1 MQHLGDPVDGRPSRR
16 ERTVRR
22 SEGGAGSNRGANL
35 GTRAT
40 RTGRQVGGEGQ
51 ATGDLPLPPPSPV
64 AGGVI
69 DGMLIGVLV
78 WAILVLTLLP
88 ALEASMAA
96 LFPTLLLCLCGG
108 GVVGPGV
115 QAALRSGRT
124 RRLPGP
130 ATAATGRGGPGDRR
144 GGPPVDREGPPGG
157 RHRVVILGG
166 GFGGVSAA
174 RRFEQLLP
182 WTPWLEVT
190 LVSQRNYLLFTPMLA
205 EVAAGSVEAR
215 NVGVPL
221 RAACPRTRFRRAEV
235 LGVDPGRK
243 LVHLRRGDALEVLP
257 YDQLVLAMGA
267 APNFR
272 DLPGVAANALTLAT
286 LEDARRLR
294 DHVLGRLEQADHEPD
309 PAERRRWL
317 TFVVAGG
324 GFAGTEAVASLF
336 DLVHSVLRYF
346 PHVRAGEPRFVLV
359 HSRERILPELGDRL
373 ASYAGGKLVA
383 RGIELR
389 LGVTVAGAGAGGVEL
404 SDGERIAART
414 LVWAAGTRPSPAPLV
429 TGPQGPPRQGAGGV
443 RSAGGVRGTA
453 GVVPRSIGAVPV
465 DRALRVRGFDGIWA
479 VGDCARV
486 PDPAA
491 PGAACPPTAQHAVRQ
506 GRAAADNVVAV
517 LSGAQPEPFRY
528 RGLGFLVPLGRQS
541 AAAELRGMRFSG
553 LPAWLLWRG
562 VYLWKLPGPQKRL
575 RVLLDWTVELLFPRD
590 IALTGAERRPAPQ
603 AVE

>member
-1 MQHLGDPVDGRPSRR
+1 MQQLGDPVDGRPSRR
-16 ERTVRR
+16 ERTDRR
-22 SEGGAGSNRGANL
+22 PEGGVGNSDANL

-40 RTGRQVGGEGQ
+40 RTGRQAGREGQ
-51 ATGDLPLPPPSPV
+51 ATGDLPLPPPS
-64 AGGVI
+64 ALASGVI
-69 DGMLIGVLV
+69 DGMLLGALV
-78 WAILVLTLLP
+78 WAVLVLTLLP

-96 LFPTLLLCLCGG
+96 VFPTLLVSLCGG

-115 QAALRSGRT
+115 QAALRSGRV
-124 RRLPGP
+124 RRLPV
-130 ATAATGRGGPGDRR
+130 AAGAGPGRR
-144 GGPPVDREGPPGG
+144 
-157 RHRVVILGG
+157 RVVILGG

-182 WTPWLEVT
+182 WTPWLDVT

-205 EVAAGSVEAR
+205 EVAAGSVEAG

-235 LGVDPGRK
+235 LGVDPERK
-243 LVHLRRGDALEVLP
+243 VVHLRRGDALETLP
-257 YDQLVLAMGA
+257 YDHLVLALGA
-267 APNFR
+267 MPNFR
-272 DLPGVAANALTLAT
+272 NLPGVAASALTLAT

-346 PHVRAGEPRFVLV
+346 PNVRAGEPRFLLV
-359 HSRERILPELGDRL
+359 HSRDRILPELGDRL
-373 ASYAGGKLVA
+373 AGYASGKLVG

-389 LGVTVAGAGAGGVEL
+389 LGVTVAAAGADGVEL
-404 SDGERIAART
+404 SDGQRVAAST
-414 LVWAAGTRPSPAPLV
+414 LVWAAGTRPSPVPVVGPEGSGEPRRGAPV
-429 TGPQGPPRQGAGGV
+429 NQGGGRRADPGQGAM
-443 RSAGGVRGTA
+443 
-453 GVVPRSIGAVPV
+453 PV
-465 DRALRVRGFDGIWA
+465 DRLLRVRGRDDIWA

-486 PDPAA
+486 PDLARR
-491 PGAACPPTAQHAVRQ
+491 GATCPPTAQHATRQ
-506 GRAAADNVVAV
+506 GRAVADNVVAT
-517 LSGAQPEPFRY
+517 LTGAAPEPFRFH
-528 RGLGFLVPLGRQS
+528 GLGFLVPLGRQS

-562 VYLWKLPGPQKRL
+562 IYLWKLPGPQKRL
-575 RVLLDWTVELLFPRD
+575 RVLLDWTIELLFPRD
-590 IALTGAERRPAPQ
+590 IALTGPERARADPSGDHPGGPPNPPV
-603 AVE
+603 VE

>member
-40 RTGRQVGGEGQ
+40 RTGRQAGGEGQ
-51 ATGDLPLPPPSPV
+51 ATGDLPLPPPSSV

-69 DGMLIGVLV
+69 DGMLIGALV

-88 ALEASMAA
+88 ALETSMAA

-130 ATAATGRGGPGDRR
+130 AAAATGRA
-144 GGPPVDREGPPGG
+144 GPPGG

-182 WTPWLEVT
+182 WTPWLDVT

-205 EVAAGSVEAR
+205 EVAAGSVEPG

-429 TGPQGPPRQGAGGV
+429 TGPQGPAGV
-443 RSAGGVRGTA
+443 VARSTGGVRGA
-453 GVVPRSIGAVPV
+453 AGAVPV
-465 DRALRVRGFDGIWA
+465 DRALRVPGFDGIWA

-491 PGAACPPTAQHAVRQ
+491 RGAACPPTAQHAVRQ

>member
-1 MQHLGDPVDGRPSRR
+1 MDGRPSRR

-22 SEGGAGSNRGANL
+22 PEGGVGNIDANL

-40 RTGRQVGGEGQ
+40 RTGRQAGREGQ
-51 ATGDLPLPPPSPV
+51 ATGDLPLPPPS
-64 AGGVI
+64 ALASGVI
-69 DGMLIGVLV
+69 DGMLLGALV
-78 WAILVLTLLP
+78 WAVLVLTLLP
-88 ALEASMAA
+88 ALDVSMAA
-96 LFPTLLLCLCGG
+96 LFPTLLLCLCAG

-115 QAALRSGRT
+115 QAALRAGRT
-124 RRLPGP
+124 RRQGPFAAGPGP
-130 ATAATGRGGPGDRR
+130 K
-144 GGPPVDREGPPGG
+144 
-157 RHRVVILGG
+157 RVVILGG

-182 WTPWLEVT
+182 WTPWLDVT

-205 EVAAGSVEAR
+205 EVAAGSVEAG

-221 RAACPRTRFRRAEV
+221 RAACPRTRFRRGEV
-235 LGVDPGRK
+235 LGVDPDRRI
-243 LVHLRRGDALEVLP
+243 VHLRRGDALETLP

-267 APNFR
+267 VPNFR
-272 DLPGVAANALTLAT
+272 DLPGVAANALTLST

-346 PHVRAGEPRFVLV
+346 PHVRSGEPRFVLV

-373 ASYAGGKLVA
+373 AGYASDKLVA

-389 LGVTVAGAGAGGVEL
+389 LGVTVAGADPGGVEL
-404 SDGERIAART
+404 SDGERVAART
-414 LVWAAGTRPSPAPLV
+414 LIWAAGTTPSPVPLAGGPGGSFRRPSP
-429 TGPQGPPRQGAGGV
+429 GV
-443 RSAGGVRGTA
+443 
-453 GVVPRSIGAVPV
+453 GAVPV
-465 DRALRVRGFDGIWA
+465 DRTLKVRGSDDIWA

-486 PDPAA
+486 PDLSRR
-491 PGAACPPTAQHAVRQ
+491 GAACPPTAQHAARQ
-506 GRAAADNVVAV
+506 GRAVADNVVAA
-517 LSGAQPEPFRY
+517 LTGAAPEPFRF

-575 RVLLDWTVELLFPRD
+575 RVLVDWTVELLFPRD
-590 IALTGAERRPAPQ
+590 IALTASERHPDPPADRGTTPAVPGPPRPSNEP
-603 AVE
+603 

>member
-22 SEGGAGSNRGANL
+22 PEGGVGSIDANL

-40 RTGRQVGGEGQ
+40 RTGRQAGREGQ
-51 ATGDLPLPPPSPV
+51 ATGDLPLPPPSTAL

-69 DGMLIGVLV
+69 DGMLLGVLA
-78 WAILVLTLLP
+78 WAVLVLTLLP
-88 ALEASMAA
+88 ALKVSLAA
-96 LFPTLLLCLCGG
+96 LFPTLLACLVGG
-108 GVVGPGV
+108 GLVGPGV
-115 QAALRSGRT
+115 QAALRAGRG

-130 ATAATGRGGPGDRR
+130 APVGPGRC
-144 GGPPVDREGPPGG
+144 
-157 RHRVVILGG
+157 RVVILGG

-182 WTPWLEVT
+182 WTPWLDVT

-205 EVAAGSVEAR
+205 EVAAGSVEGG

-235 LGVDPGRK
+235 LGVDPDRR
-243 LVHLRRGDALEVLP
+243 LVHLRRGDAMEVLP
-257 YDQLVLAMGA
+257 YDHLVLALGA
-267 APNFR
+267 VPNFR
-272 DLPGVAANALTLAT
+272 DLPGVAANALTVAT

-294 DHVLGRLEQADHEPD
+294 DHVLGRLEQADHERD

-336 DLVHSVLRYF
+336 DLVQAVLRYF
-346 PHVRAGEPRFVLV
+346 PNVRAGEPRFVLV

-373 ASYAGGKLVA
+373 AGYASGKLVA

-389 LGVTVAGAGAGGVEL
+389 LGVTVAAADPDGVL
-404 SDGERIAART
+404 LGDGERIAART
-414 LVWAAGTRPSPAPLV
+414 LVWAAGTRPSPVPV
-429 TGPQGPPRQGAGGV
+429 GGTN
-443 RSAGGVRGTA
+443 S
-453 GVVPRSIGAVPV
+453 GAVPV
-465 DRALRVRGFDGIWA
+465 DKHLRVRGSRNLWA

-486 PDPAA
+486 PDPAVR
-491 PGAACPPTAQHAVRQ
+491 GGTCPPTAQHATRQ
-506 GRAAADNVVAV
+506 GRAVADNVVAM
-517 LSGAQPEPFRY
+517 LSGAAPEPFRF

-590 IALTGAERRPAPQ
+590 IALTTSERHHQ
-603 AVE
+603 AVK

>member
-22 SEGGAGSNRGANL
+22 PEGGVGTYDANL

-40 RTGRQVGGEGQ
+40 RTGRQAGREGQ
-51 ATGDLPLPPPSPV
+51 ATGDLPLPPPS
-64 AGGVI
+64 ALASGVI
-69 DGMLIGVLV
+69 DGMLLGVLV
-78 WAILVLTLLP
+78 WATLVLTLLP
-88 ALEASMAA
+88 ALGVSMAA
-96 LFPTLLLCLCGG
+96 LFPTLLGCLAAG

-115 QAALRSGRT
+115 QAALRAGRP
-124 RRLPGP
+124 RRLPL
-130 ATAATGRGGPGDRR
+130 AAAAGHGRR
-144 GGPPVDREGPPGG
+144 
-157 RHRVVILGG
+157 RVVILGG

-182 WTPWLEVT
+182 WTPWLDVT
-190 LVSQRNYLLFTPMLA
+190 LVSQRNHLLFTPMLA
-205 EVAAGSVEAR
+205 EVAAGSVEAG

-235 LGVDPGRK
+235 LGVDPDRK
-243 LVHLRRGDALEVLP
+243 VVHLRRGDALEALP
-257 YDQLVLAMGA
+257 YDHLVLALGA
-267 APNFR
+267 VPNFR

-309 PAERRRWL
+309 PAQRRRWL

-346 PHVRAGEPRFVLV
+346 PNVRASEPRFVLV

-373 ASYAGGKLVA
+373 AGYASGKLVA

-389 LGVTVAGAGAGGVEL
+389 LGVTVAGADAGEVRL
-404 SDGERIAART
+404 SDGERLQART
-414 LVWAAGTRPSPAPLV
+414 LVWAAGMRPSPVPL
-429 TGPQGPPRQGAGGV
+429 TGGCRGGP
-443 RSAGGVRGTA
+443 
-453 GVVPRSIGAVPV
+453 VPV
-465 DRALRVRGFDGIWA
+465 DRALRVRGADGIWA

-486 PDPAA
+486 PDPSRR
-491 PGAACPPTAQHAVRQ
+491 GATCPPTAQHAVRQ
-506 GRAAADNVVAV
+506 GRAVADNVIAAM
-517 LSGAQPEPFRY
+517 SGAAPEPFRF

-541 AAAELRGMRFSG
+541 AAAELRGLRFSG

-590 IALTGAERRPAPQ
+590 IALTAAERHPAPPIDRGTTP
-603 AVE
+603 AVPRTPPIVG

>member
-22 SEGGAGSNRGANL
+22 PEGGVGNIDANL

-40 RTGRQVGGEGQ
+40 RTGRQAGREGQ
-51 ATGDLPLPPPSPV
+51 ATGDLPLPPPSAL

-69 DGMLIGVLV
+69 DGMLLGALA
-78 WAILVLTLLP
+78 WAVLVLTLLP
-88 ALEASMAA
+88 AVGVSMAA
-96 LFPTLLLCLCGG
+96 VFPTLLACLVGG
-108 GVVGPGV
+108 GLVGPGV
-115 QAALRSGRT
+115 QAALRAGRA

-130 ATAATGRGGPGDRR
+130 AMAGPGRR
-144 GGPPVDREGPPGG
+144 
-157 RHRVVILGG
+157 RVVILGG

-182 WTPWLEVT
+182 WTPWLDVT

-205 EVAAGSVEAR
+205 EVAAGSVEAG
-215 NVGVPL
+215 NVGVSL
-221 RAACPRTRFRRAEV
+221 RAACPRTRFHRAEV
-235 LGVDPGRK
+235 LGVDPDRR
-243 LVHLRRGDALEVLP
+243 LVHLRRGDAMELLP
-257 YDQLVLAMGA
+257 YDHLVLALGA
-267 APNFR
+267 VPNFR
-272 DLPGVAANALTLAT
+272 DLPGVAANALTVAT

-336 DLVHSVLRYF
+336 DLVHSTLRYF
-346 PHVRAGEPRFVLV
+346 PHVRASEPRFVLV

-373 ASYAGGKLVA
+373 AGYASGKLVA
-383 RGIELR
+383 RGVELR
-389 LGVTVAGAGAGGVEL
+389 LGVTVAAADPDGVLL

-414 LVWAAGTRPSPAPLV
+414 LVWAAGTRPSPVPL
-429 TGPQGPPRQGAGGV
+429 GAHN
-443 RSAGGVRGTA
+443 
-453 GVVPRSIGAVPV
+453 GAVPV
-465 DRALRVRGFDGIWA
+465 DRHLRVRGSRTIWA

-486 PDPAA
+486 PDPAVR
-491 PGAACPPTAQHAVRQ
+491 GGTCPPTAQHATRQ
-506 GRAAADNVVAV
+506 GKAVADNVVAA
-517 LSGAQPEPFRY
+517 LTGAAPEPFRF

-541 AAAELRGMRFSG
+541 AAAELRGLRFSG

-575 RVLLDWTVELLFPRD
+575 RVLLDWTLELLFPRD
-590 IALTGAERRPAPQ
+590 IALTTSERQP
-603 AVE
+603 VE

>member
-1 MQHLGDPVDGRPSRR
+1 
-16 ERTVRR
+16 
-22 SEGGAGSNRGANL
+22 
-35 GTRAT
+35 
-40 RTGRQVGGEGQ
+40 
-51 ATGDLPLPPPSPV
+51 
-64 AGGVI
+64 
-69 DGMLIGVLV
+69 MLLGVLV

-88 ALEASMAA
+88 GLHVSMAA
-96 LFPTLLLCLCGG
+96 LFPTLLGCLCAG

-115 QAALRSGRT
+115 QAALRAGRPRGLPPPAGVGQG
-124 RRLPGP
+124 RR
-130 ATAATGRGGPGDRR
+130 RI
-144 GGPPVDREGPPGG
+144 
-157 RHRVVILGG
+157 VVLGG

-182 WTPWLEVT
+182 WTPWLDVT
-190 LVSQRNYLLFTPMLA
+190 LVSQRNHLLFTPMLA
-205 EVAAGSVEAR
+205 EVAAGSVEAG

-235 LGVDPGRK
+235 LGLDPDRR
-243 LVHLRRGDALEVLP
+243 LVHLRRGDALETLP
-257 YDQLVLAMGA
+257 YDHLVLALGA
-267 APNFR
+267 VPNFR

-294 DHVLGRLEQADHEPD
+294 DHVLGRLEQADQEPD

-346 PHVRAGEPRFVLV
+346 PHVRASEPRFVLV

-373 ASYAGGKLVA
+373 AGYASGKLVA

-389 LGVTVAGAGAGGVEL
+389 LGVTVAGADAGGVQL
-404 SDGERIAART
+404 SDGEWVAART
-414 LVWAAGTRPSPAPLV
+414 LVWAAGTRPSPVSLV
-429 TGPQGPPRQGAGGV
+429 TGPQGSFRRAVPGG
-443 RSAGGVRGTA
+443 
-453 GVVPRSIGAVPV
+453 GAVPV
-465 DRALRVRGFDGIWA
+465 DRTLRVRGSDDIWA

-486 PDPAA
+486 PDLSHR
-491 PGAACPPTAQHAVRQ
+491 GATCPPTAQHAVRQ
-506 GRAAADNVVAV
+506 GRAVADNVLAAM
-517 LSGAQPEPFRY
+517 SGAAPEPFRF

-590 IALTGAERRPAPQ
+590 ISLTTSERHPASQ

>member
-16 ERTVRR
+16 ERTDRR
-22 SEGGAGSNRGANL
+22 PEGGVGNIDANL

-40 RTGRQVGGEGQ
+40 RTGRQAGREGQ
-51 ATGDLPLPPPSPV
+51 ATGDLPLPPPSSTAL

-69 DGMLIGVLV
+69 DGMLLGALA
-78 WAILVLTLLP
+78 WAVLVLTLLP
-88 ALEASMAA
+88 ALKVSMAA
-96 LFPTLLLCLCGG
+96 LFPTLLACLVGG
-108 GVVGPGV
+108 GLVGPGV
-115 QAALRSGRT
+115 QAALRAGRA

-130 ATAATGRGGPGDRR
+130 AMAGPHRR
-144 GGPPVDREGPPGG
+144 
-157 RHRVVILGG
+157 RVVILGG

-182 WTPWLEVT
+182 WTPWLDVT

-205 EVAAGSVEAR
+205 EVAAGSVEAG

-235 LGVDPGRK
+235 LGVDPDRR
-243 LVHLRRGDALEVLP
+243 LVHLRRGDAMEVLP
-257 YDQLVLAMGA
+257 YDHLVLALGA
-267 APNFR
+267 VPNFR
-272 DLPGVAANALTLAT
+272 GLPGVAANALTVAT

-336 DLVHSVLRYF
+336 DLVHSTLRYF
-346 PHVRAGEPRFVLV
+346 PHVRASEPRFVLV

-373 ASYAGGKLVA
+373 AGHASGKLVA

-389 LGVTVAGAGAGGVEL
+389 LGVTVAAADPDGVRL

-414 LVWAAGTRPSPAPLV
+414 LVWAAGTRPSPVPL
-429 TGPQGPPRQGAGGV
+429 GGADG
-443 RSAGGVRGTA
+443 
-453 GVVPRSIGAVPV
+453 GAVPV
-465 DRALRVRGFDGIWA
+465 DRHLRVRGSRSIWA

-486 PDPAA
+486 PDLAVR
-491 PGAACPPTAQHAVRQ
+491 GGTCPPTAQHATRQ
-506 GRAAADNVVAV
+506 GKAVADNVVAV
-517 LSGAQPEPFRY
+517 LTGAAPEPFRF

-541 AAAELRGMRFSG
+541 AAAELRGLRFSG

-590 IALTGAERRPAPQ
+590 IALTTSERQP
-603 AVE
+603 VK

>member
-1 MQHLGDPVDGRPSRR
+1 MRHLGDPVDGRPSRR

-22 SEGGAGSNRGANL
+22 PEGGAGTDGANL

-40 RTGRQVGGEGQ
+40 RTGRQAGREGQ
-51 ATGDLPLPPPSPV
+51 ATGDLPLPPPASLSL
-64 AGGVI
+64 AGGVV
-69 DGMLIGVLV
+69 DGMLIGALV

-88 ALEASMAA
+88 ALAASMAA

-115 QAALRSGRT
+115 QAALRTGRT
-124 RRLPGP
+124 RRLPV
-130 ATAATGRGGPGDRR
+130 AAAPGLPRR
-144 GGPPVDREGPPGG
+144 
-157 RHRVVILGG
+157 RVVILGG

-182 WTPWLEVT
+182 WTPWLDVT

-205 EVAAGSVEAR
+205 EVAAGSVEAG

-235 LGVDPGRK
+235 LGVDPDRRV
-243 LVHLRRGDALEVLP
+243 VHLRRGDALELLP
-257 YDQLVLAMGA
+257 YDQLVLALGA
-267 APNFR
+267 VPNLR
-272 DLPGVAANALTLAT
+272 DLPGVAANALTLGT

-346 PHVRAGEPRFVLV
+346 PNVRAGEPRFVLV

-373 ASYAGGKLVA
+373 AGHAGGKLVA

-389 LGVTVAGAGAGGVEL
+389 LGVTVAAADAGGISL

-414 LVWAAGTRPSPAPLV
+414 LVWAAGTRPSPVPL
-429 TGPQGPPRQGAGGV
+429 GGTH
-443 RSAGGVRGTA
+443 G
-453 GVVPRSIGAVPV
+453 GAVPV
-465 DRALRVRGFDGIWA
+465 DKHLRVRGSRNLWA

-491 PGAACPPTAQHAVRQ
+491 RGAACPPTAQHATRQ
-506 GRAAADNVVAV
+506 GKAVADNVVAV
-517 LSGAQPEPFRY
+517 LTGAEPEPFRY

-575 RVLLDWTVELLFPRD
+575 RVLLDWTIELLFPRD
-590 IALTGAERRPAPQ
+590 IALTTAERHPAPPDRLGDHPGGPPDPPS
-603 AVE
+603 VE

>member
-1 MQHLGDPVDGRPSRR
+1 MQQLGDPVDGRPSRR

-22 SEGGAGSNRGANL
+22 PEGGVGSIDANL

-40 RTGRQVGGEGQ
+40 RTGRQAGREGQ
-51 ATGDLPLPPPSPV
+51 ATGDLPLPPPS
-64 AGGVI
+64 ALASGVI
-69 DGMLIGVLV
+69 DGMCIGVLV

-88 ALEASMAA
+88 ALGVSVAA
-96 LFPTLLLCLCGG
+96 LFPTLLGALCAG

-115 QAALRSGRT
+115 QAALRAGRS
-124 RRLPGP
+124 RRLPV
-130 ATAATGRGGPGDRR
+130 AAAAGPGRR
-144 GGPPVDREGPPGG
+144 
-157 RHRVVILGG
+157 RVVILGG

-174 RRFEQLLP
+174 KRFEQLLP
-182 WTPWLEVT
+182 WTPWLDVT

-205 EVAAGSVEAR
+205 EVAAGSVEAG

-235 LGVDPGRK
+235 LGVDPDRK
-243 LVHLRRGDALEVLP
+243 VVHLRRGDALETLP
-257 YDQLVLAMGA
+257 YDHLVLALGA
-267 APNFR
+267 VPNFR
-272 DLPGVAANALTLAT
+272 NLPGVATNALTLAT

-294 DHVLGRLEQADHEPD
+294 DHVLGRLEQADHERD

-346 PHVRAGEPRFVLV
+346 PHVRASEPRFVLV
-359 HSRERILPELGDRL
+359 HSRDRILPELGDRL
-373 ASYAGGKLVA
+373 AGHASGKLVG

-389 LGVTVAGAGAGGVEL
+389 LGVTVAGADADGVEL

-414 LVWAAGTRPSPAPLV
+414 LVWAAGTRPSPVPV
-429 TGPQGPPRQGAGGV
+429 VGPEGG
-443 RSAGGVRGTA
+443 RTA
-453 GVVPRSIGAVPV
+453 DPGQGAVPV
-465 DRALRVRGFDGIWA
+465 DRTLRVRGRHDIWA

-486 PDPAA
+486 PDLVLGSARR
-491 PGAACPPTAQHAVRQ
+491 GATCPPTAQHAVRQ
-506 GRAAADNVVAV
+506 GRAVADNVVAA
-517 LSGAQPEPFRY
+517 LSGAAPEPFRFQS
-528 RGLGFLVPLGRQS
+528 LGFLVPLGRQS

-590 IALTGAERRPAPQ
+590 IALTTSERHPAPAYPPGDHPGGPPDPPGVQ
-603 AVE
+603 

>member
-1 MQHLGDPVDGRPSRR
+1 MQQLGDPVDGRPSRR

-22 SEGGAGSNRGANL
+22 PEGGVGSIDANL

-40 RTGRQVGGEGQ
+40 RTGRQAGREGQ
-51 ATGDLPLPPPSPV
+51 ATGDLPLPPPSAPL
-64 AGGVI
+64 ATGVI
-69 DGMLIGVLV
+69 DGMLIGVLA
-78 WAILVLTLLP
+78 WAIGVLTLLP
-88 ALEASMAA
+88 ALGVSMAA
-96 LFPTLLLCLCGG
+96 LFPTLLGALCAG

-115 QAALRSGRT
+115 QAALRTGRS
-124 RRLPGP
+124 RRLPVV
-130 ATAATGRGGPGDRR
+130 AAPGRGGPGDRR
-144 GGPPVDREGPPGG
+144 GGPPVDR
-157 RHRVVILGG
+157 RRVVILGG

-174 RRFEQLLP
+174 KRFEQLLP
-182 WTPWLEVT
+182 WTPWLDVT
-190 LVSQRNYLLFTPMLA
+190 LVSQCNYLLFTPMLA
-205 EVAAGSVEAR
+205 EVAAGSVEGG

-235 LGVDPGRK
+235 LGVDPDRR
-243 LVHLRRGDALEVLP
+243 LVHLRRGDALETLP
-257 YDQLVLAMGA
+257 YDHLVLALGA
-267 APNFR
+267 VPNFR

-346 PHVRAGEPRFVLV
+346 PHVRASEPRFVLV
-359 HSRERILPELGDRL
+359 HSRDRILPELGDRL
-373 ASYAGGKLVA
+373 AGYASGKLVG

-389 LGVTVAGAGAGGVEL
+389 LGVTVAAADADGVEL
-404 SDGERIAART
+404 SDGERVAART
-414 LVWAAGTRPSPAPLV
+414 LVWAAGTRPSPVPV
-429 TGPQGPPRQGAGGV
+429 MGPEGG
-443 RSAGGVRGTA
+443 RRADPGQ
-453 GVVPRSIGAVPV
+453 GAVPV
-465 DRALRVRGFDGIWA
+465 DRVLRVRGREDIWA

-486 PDPAA
+486 PDLARR
-491 PGAACPPTAQHAVRQ
+491 GATCPPTAQHAVRQ
-506 GRAAADNVVAV
+506 GKAVADNVVAA
-517 LSGAQPEPFRY
+517 LTGAAPEPFRF

-562 VYLWKLPGPQKRL
+562 IYLWKLPGLQKRL
-575 RVLLDWTVELLFPRD
+575 RVLLDWTIELLFPRD
-590 IALTGAERRPAPQ
+590 ISLTTSERHPASPIHRGTTPAAPRTPP
-603 AVE
+603 AVK

>member
-1 MQHLGDPVDGRPSRR
+1 MQHLGDPVAGRPSRR

-22 SEGGAGSNRGANL
+22 PEGGVGNIDANL

-51 ATGDLPLPPPSPV
+51 ATGDLPLPPPS
-64 AGGVI
+64 ALASGVI
-69 DGMLIGVLV
+69 DGMLLGVLV
-78 WAILVLTLLP
+78 WAVLVLTLLP
-88 ALEASMAA
+88 ALGVSMAA
-96 LFPTLLLCLCGG
+96 LFPTLLAGLCAG

-115 QAALRSGRT
+115 QAALRGRG
-124 RRLPGP
+124 RRLSPP
-130 ATAATGRGGPGDRR
+130 AAFGPGRR
-144 GGPPVDREGPPGG
+144 
-157 RHRVVILGG
+157 RVVILGG

-182 WTPWLEVT
+182 WTPWLDVT

-205 EVAAGSVEAR
+205 EVAAGSVEAG

-235 LGVDPGRK
+235 LGVDPDRRI
-243 LVHLRRGDALEVLP
+243 VHLRRGDALEALP
-257 YDQLVLAMGA
+257 YDHLVLALGA
-267 APNFR
+267 VPNFR

-346 PHVRAGEPRFVLV
+346 PNVRAGEPRFVLV

-373 ASYAGGKLVA
+373 AGHASGKLVS

-389 LGVTVAGAGAGGVEL
+389 LGVTVAGADADRVML
-404 SDGERIAART
+404 SDGELLAART
-414 LVWAAGTRPSPAPLV
+414 LVWAAGNRPSPVPLV
-429 TGPQGPPRQGAGGV
+429 GPEGSLRRAAPGV
-443 RSAGGVRGTA
+443 
-453 GVVPRSIGAVPV
+453 GAVPV
-465 DRALRVRGFDGIWA
+465 DRTLKVRGSETIWA

-486 PDPAA
+486 PDLSRR
-491 PGAACPPTAQHAVRQ
+491 GAACPPTAQHAVRQ
-506 GRAAADNVVAV
+506 GRLVADNVVAAI
-517 LSGAQPEPFRY
+517 SGAAPEPFRF

-575 RVLLDWTVELLFPRD
+575 RVLLDWTIELLFPRD
-590 IALTGAERRPAPQ
+590 IALTASERHPAPQ
-603 AVE
+603 SVE

>member
-22 SEGGAGSNRGANL
+22 SEGGVGNNDANL

-40 RTGRQVGGEGQ
+40 RTGRQAGREGQ
-51 ATGDLPLPPPSPV
+51 ATGDLPLPPPSSVPS
-64 AGGVI
+64 GVI
-69 DGMLIGVLV
+69 DGMLLGVLV

-88 ALEASMAA
+88 GLHVSMAA
-96 LFPTLLLCLCGG
+96 LFPTLLGCLCAG

-115 QAALRSGRT
+115 QAALRAGRPRGLPAPAGVGQG
-124 RRLPGP
+124 RR
-130 ATAATGRGGPGDRR
+130 RI
-144 GGPPVDREGPPGG
+144 
-157 RHRVVILGG
+157 VILGG

-182 WTPWLEVT
+182 WTPWLDVT
-190 LVSQRNYLLFTPMLA
+190 LVSQRNHLLFTPMLA
-205 EVAAGSVEAR
+205 EVAAGSVEAG

-235 LGVDPGRK
+235 LGVDPDRRV
-243 LVHLRRGDALEVLP
+243 VHLRRGDALETLP
-257 YDQLVLAMGA
+257 YDHLVLALGA
-267 APNFR
+267 VPNFR

-346 PHVRAGEPRFVLV
+346 PNVRAGEPRFVLV
-359 HSRERILPELGDRL
+359 HSRDRILPELGDRL
-373 ASYAGGKLVA
+373 AGYASGKLVT

-389 LGVTVAGAGAGGVEL
+389 LGVTVAGADAGGVDL
-404 SDGERIAART
+404 SDGERLAART
-414 LVWAAGTRPSPAPLV
+414 LVWAAGTRPSPVPLV
-429 TGPQGPPRQGAGGV
+429 TGHPEGPGEPRRGA
-443 RSAGGVRGTA
+443 
-453 GVVPRSIGAVPV
+453 PV
-465 DRALRVRGFDGIWA
+465 DRRGSFRRTVPGGGAVAVDRTLRVRGADDIWA

-486 PDPAA
+486 PDLSRR
-491 PGAACPPTAQHAVRQ
+491 GATCPPTAQHAVRQ
-506 GRAAADNVVAV
+506 GRAVADNIVAAM
-517 LSGAQPEPFRY
+517 SGAAPEPFRF

-590 IALTGAERRPAPQ
+590 IALTVPERHPASQ

>member
-22 SEGGAGSNRGANL
+22 PEGGVGTNGANL

-40 RTGRQVGGEGQ
+40 RTGRQAGREGQ
-51 ATGDLPLPPPSPV
+51 ATGDLPLPPPSSL
-64 AGGVI
+64 AGGVV

-88 ALEASMAA
+88 ALEVSMAA
-96 LFPTLLLCLCGG
+96 LFPTLLVCLCGG

-115 QAALRSGRT
+115 QAALRTGRT
-124 RRLPGP
+124 RRLPVAAAAGP
-130 ATAATGRGGPGDRR
+130 
-144 GGPPVDREGPPGG
+144 G

-182 WTPWLEVT
+182 WTPWLDVT
-190 LVSQRNYLLFTPMLA
+190 LVSQRNFLLFTPMLA
-205 EVAAGSVEAR
+205 EVAAGSVEAG

-235 LGVDPGRK
+235 LGVDPERRV
-243 LVHLRRGDALEVLP
+243 VHLRRGDAMEVLP
-257 YDQLVLAMGA
+257 YDQLVLALGA
-267 APNFR
+267 MPNFR
-272 DLPGVAANALTLAT
+272 DLPGIAANALTLAT
-286 LEDARRLR
+286 LDDARRLR

-346 PHVRAGEPRFVLV
+346 PRIRPGEPRFVLV

-373 ASYAGGKLVA
+373 AGYASGKLVA

-389 LGVTVAGAGAGGVEL
+389 LGVTVAGADPGGVSL
-404 SDGERIAART
+404 SDGERIPART
-414 LVWAAGTRPSPAPLV
+414 LVWAAGTRPSPVPL
-429 TGPQGPPRQGAGGV
+429 GPGN
-443 RSAGGVRGTA
+443 
-453 GVVPRSIGAVPV
+453 GAVPV
-465 DRALRVRGFDGIWA
+465 DRNLRVRGSRDIWA

-486 PDPAA
+486 PDPGRR
-491 PGAACPPTAQHAVRQ
+491 GAVCPPTAQHATRQ
-506 GRAAADNVVAV
+506 GKAVADNVVAV
-517 LSGAQPEPFRY
+517 LAGAEPEAFHF

-590 IALTGAERRPAPQ
+590 IALTTSERHPAPQ

>member
-1 MQHLGDPVDGRPSRR
+1 MQHLGDPVAGRPSRR

-22 SEGGAGSNRGANL
+22 PEGGVGNIDANL

-40 RTGRQVGGEGQ
+40 RTGRQAGREGQ
-51 ATGDLPLPPPSPV
+51 ATGDLPLPPLSSLTS
-64 AGGVI
+64 GVI
-69 DGMLIGVLV
+69 DGMLLGALV

-88 ALEASMAA
+88 ALAASMAA
-96 LFPTLLLCLCGG
+96 LFPTLLLCLGAG

-115 QAALRSGRT
+115 QAALRSGRA
-124 RRLPGP
+124 RRLPP
-130 ATAATGRGGPGDRR
+130 TAMAGPGRR
-144 GGPPVDREGPPGG
+144 
-157 RHRVVILGG
+157 RVVILGG

-182 WTPWLEVT
+182 WTPGLDVT

-205 EVAAGSVEAR
+205 EVAAGSVEAG

-235 LGVDPGRK
+235 LGVDPDRRV
-243 LVHLRRGDALEVLP
+243 VHLRRGDALETLA
-257 YDQLVLAMGA
+257 YDHLVLALGA
-267 APNFR
+267 VPNLR

-309 PAERRRWL
+309 PVERRRWL

-346 PHVRAGEPRFVLV
+346 PNVRAGEPRFVLV

-373 ASYAGGKLVA
+373 AAYASGKLVA
-383 RGIELR
+383 RGVELR
-389 LGVTVAGAGAGGVEL
+389 LDVTVAGADADGVQL
-404 SDGERIAART
+404 SDGEWLPART
-414 LVWAAGTRPSPAPLV
+414 LVWAAGTRPSPVPLV
-429 TGPQGPPRQGAGGV
+429 SGPEGAFRRAAPGPR
-443 RSAGGVRGTA
+443 
-453 GVVPRSIGAVPV
+453 AVPV
-465 DRALRVRGFDGIWA
+465 DPTLRVRGRDDIWA

-486 PDPAA
+486 PDLSRR
-491 PGAACPPTAQHAVRQ
+491 GATCPPTAQHAVRQ
-506 GRAAADNVVAV
+506 GKAVADNVLAV
-517 LSGAQPEPFRY
+517 LTGATPEPFHF

-575 RVLLDWTVELLFPRD
+575 RVLVDWTVELLFPRD
-590 IALTGAERRPAPQ
+590 IALTASERHPTSPIDRGTTPAVPRTPP
-603 AVE
+603 AMK

>member
-22 SEGGAGSNRGANL
+22 SEGGVGNIDANL

-40 RTGRQVGGEGQ
+40 RTGRQAGREGQ
-51 ATGDLPLPPPSPV
+51 ATGDLPLPPPS
-64 AGGVI
+64 ALASGVI

-78 WAILVLTLLP
+78 WAIVVLTLLP
-88 ALEASMAA
+88 ALGASMAA
-96 LFPTLLLCLCGG
+96 LFPTLLGALCAG

-115 QAALRSGRT
+115 QAALRAGRS
-124 RRLPGP
+124 RRLPVAAP
-130 ATAATGRGGPGDRR
+130 AGPGRR
-144 GGPPVDREGPPGG
+144 
-157 RHRVVILGG
+157 RVVILGG

-174 RRFEQLLP
+174 KRFEQLLP
-182 WTPWLEVT
+182 WTPWLDVT
-190 LVSQRNYLLFTPMLA
+190 LVSQRNHLLFTPMLA
-205 EVAAGSVEAR
+205 EVAAGSVEAG

-235 LGVDPGRK
+235 LGIDPDRRV
-243 LVHLRRGDALEVLP
+243 VHLRRGDALEALA
-257 YDQLVLAMGA
+257 YDHLVLALGA
-267 APNFR
+267 VPNFR

-294 DHVLGRLEQADHEPD
+294 DHVLGRLEQADNEPD
-309 PAERRRWL
+309 PAQRRRWL

-346 PHVRAGEPRFVLV
+346 PHVRASEPRFVLV

-373 ASYAGGKLVA
+373 AGYASGKLVA

-389 LGVTVAGAGAGGVEL
+389 LGVTVAGADAGGVQL
-404 SDGERIAART
+404 SDGEWVAART
-414 LVWAAGTRPSPAPLV
+414 LVWAAGTRPSPVSLV
-429 TGPQGPPRQGAGGV
+429 TGAPEGSGRGAAAVGRASFRQAVPGG
-443 RSAGGVRGTA
+443 
-453 GVVPRSIGAVPV
+453 GAVPV
-465 DRALRVRGFDGIWA
+465 DRALRVRGSDDIWA

-486 PDPAA
+486 PDLSRR
-491 PGAACPPTAQHAVRQ
+491 GATCPPTAQHAVRQ
-506 GRAAADNVVAV
+506 GRAVADNVIAAM
-517 LSGAQPEPFRY
+517 SGAAPEPFRF

-541 AAAELRGMRFSG
+541 AAAELRGLRFSG

-590 IALTGAERRPAPQ
+590 ISLTTSERHPTSQ

>member
-16 ERTVRR
+16 ERTDRR
-22 SEGGAGSNRGANL
+22 SEGGVGNIDANL

-40 RTGRQVGGEGQ
+40 RTGRQAGREGQ
-51 ATGDLPLPPPSPV
+51 ATGDLPLPPPS
-64 AGGVI
+64 AGALASGVI
-69 DGMLIGVLV
+69 DGMLLGVLI

-88 ALEASMAA
+88 ALKVSVAA
-96 LFPTLLLCLCGG
+96 LFPTLLACLCAG

-115 QAALRSGRT
+115 QAALRAGRH
-124 RRLPGP
+124 RRPPLP
-130 ATAATGRGGPGDRR
+130 AAVGPGRR
-144 GGPPVDREGPPGG
+144 
-157 RHRVVILGG
+157 RVVILGG

-182 WTPWLEVT
+182 WTPWLDVT
-190 LVSQRNYLLFTPMLA
+190 LVSQRNHLLFTPMLA
-205 EVAAGSVEAR
+205 EVAAGSVEAG

-221 RAACPRTRFRRAEV
+221 RAACPRTRFHRAEV
-235 LGVDPGRK
+235 LGVDPDRRV
-243 LVHLRRGDALEVLP
+243 VHLRRGDALETLP
-257 YDQLVLAMGA
+257 YDHLVLALGA
-267 APNFR
+267 VPNFR

-294 DHVLGRLEQADHEPD
+294 DHVLGRLEQADQEPD

-346 PHVRAGEPRFVLV
+346 PRVRAGEPRFLLV

-373 ASYAGGKLVA
+373 AGHASGKLVA

-389 LGVTVAGAGAGGVEL
+389 LGVTVAGADADGVRL
-404 SDGERIAART
+404 SDGEWVAART
-414 LVWAAGTRPSPAPLV
+414 LVWAAGTRPSPVSLV
-429 TGPQGPPRQGAGGV
+429 TGPQGSVRQAVPGG
-443 RSAGGVRGTA
+443 
-453 GVVPRSIGAVPV
+453 GAVPV
-465 DRALRVRGFDGIWA
+465 DRTLRVRGTGDIWA

-486 PDPAA
+486 PDLSRR
-491 PGAACPPTAQHAVRQ
+491 GTTCPPTAQHAVRQ
-506 GRAAADNVVAV
+506 GRAVADNVIAAMT
-517 LSGAQPEPFRY
+517 GAAPEPFRF

-541 AAAELRGMRFSG
+541 AAAELRGLRFSG

-590 IALTGAERRPAPQ
+590 ISLTTSERHPASQALE
-603 AVE
+603 

>member
-1 MQHLGDPVDGRPSRR
+1 
-16 ERTVRR
+16 
-22 SEGGAGSNRGANL
+22 
-35 GTRAT
+35 
-40 RTGRQVGGEGQ
+40 
-51 ATGDLPLPPPSPV
+51 
-64 AGGVI
+64 
-69 DGMLIGVLV
+69 VLV
-78 WAILVLTLLP
+78 WAILVPTLLP
-88 ALEASMAA
+88 ALQVSVAA
-96 LFPTLLLCLCGG
+96 LFPTLLGCLCAG

-115 QAALRSGRT
+115 QAALRAGRP
-124 RRLPGP
+124 RRLPLPP
-130 ATAATGRGGPGDRR
+130 AAGQGRR
-144 GGPPVDREGPPGG
+144 
-157 RHRVVILGG
+157 RVVILGG

-182 WTPWLEVT
+182 WTPWLDVT
-190 LVSQRNYLLFTPMLA
+190 LVSQRNHLLFTPMLA
-205 EVAAGSVEAR
+205 EVAAGSVEAG

-235 LGVDPGRK
+235 LGLDPDRR
-243 LVHLRRGDALEVLP
+243 LVHLRRGDALETLP
-257 YDQLVLAMGA
+257 YDHLVLALGA
-267 APNFR
+267 VPNFR

-294 DHVLGRLEQADHEPD
+294 DHVLGRLEQADQEPD

-346 PHVRAGEPRFVLV
+346 PHVRASEPRFVLV

-373 ASYAGGKLVA
+373 AGYASGKLVA

-389 LGVTVAGAGAGGVEL
+389 LGVTVAGADAGGVQL
-404 SDGERIAART
+404 SDGEWVAART
-414 LVWAAGTRPSPAPLV
+414 LVWAAGTRPSPVSLV
-429 TGPQGPPRQGAGGV
+429 TGPQGSFRRAVPGG
-443 RSAGGVRGTA
+443 
-453 GVVPRSIGAVPV
+453 GAVPV
-465 DRALRVRGFDGIWA
+465 DRTLRVRGSDDIWA

-486 PDPAA
+486 PDLSHR
-491 PGAACPPTAQHAVRQ
+491 GATCPPTAQHAVRQ
-506 GRAAADNVVAV
+506 GRAVADNVLAAM
-517 LSGAQPEPFRY
+517 SGAAPEPFRF

-590 IALTGAERRPAPQ
+590 ISLTTSERHPASQ

>member
-22 SEGGAGSNRGANL
+22 PEGGVGNLDANL

-40 RTGRQVGGEGQ
+40 RTGRQAGREGQ
-51 ATGDLPLPPPSPV
+51 ATGDLPLPPPSPS
-64 AGGVI
+64 APGHRYTDMRRRYSTGALASGVI
-69 DGMLIGVLV
+69 DGMLLGVLV
-78 WAILVLTLLP
+78 WAVLVLTLLP
-88 ALEASMAA
+88 ALEASVAA
-96 LFPTLLLCLCGG
+96 LFPTLLLSLAAG

-115 QAALRSGRT
+115 QAALRGGRA
-124 RRLPGP
+124 RRLP
-130 ATAATGRGGPGDRR
+130 AVAGPGRR
-144 GGPPVDREGPPGG
+144 
-157 RHRVVILGG
+157 RVVILGG

-182 WTPWLEVT
+182 WSPWLDVT

-205 EVAAGSVEAR
+205 EVAAGSVEAG

-235 LGVDPGRK
+235 LGVDPERRV
-243 LVHLRRGDALEVLP
+243 VHLRRGDALEVLP

-267 APNFR
+267 VPNLR

-346 PHVRAGEPRFVLV
+346 PHIRASEPRFVLV
-359 HSRERILPELGDRL
+359 HSRDRILPELGDRL
-373 ASYAGGKLVA
+373 AGYASGKLVA

-389 LGVTVAGAGAGGVEL
+389 LGVTVAGADPDGVEL
-404 SDGERIAART
+404 SDGERLAART
-414 LVWAAGTRPSPAPLV
+414 LVWAAGTRPSPVPLA
-429 TGPQGPPRQGAGGV
+429 GAGPGPEGSGEP
-443 RSAGGVRGTA
+443 RRGA
-453 GVVPRSIGAVPV
+453 PVGRGAVPV
-465 DRALRVRGFDGIWA
+465 DRTLRVRGHHDIWA

-486 PDPAA
+486 PDLSRR
-491 PGAACPPTAQHAVRQ
+491 GATCPPTAQHAVRQ
-506 GRAAADNVVAV
+506 GRAVADNVVAA
-517 LSGAQPEPFRY
+517 LTGAAPEPFRF

-590 IALTGAERRPAPQ
+590 IALTASDRHPAPPTLRGTTPPVPRTPP

>member
-1 MQHLGDPVDGRPSRR
+1 
-16 ERTVRR
+16 
-22 SEGGAGSNRGANL
+22 
-35 GTRAT
+35 
-40 RTGRQVGGEGQ
+40 
-51 ATGDLPLPPPSPV
+51 
-64 AGGVI
+64 VI
-69 DGMLIGVLV
+69 DGMLLGALV

-96 LFPTLLLCLCGG
+96 VFPTLLLSLAAG

-115 QAALRSGRT
+115 QAALRGGRA
-124 RRLPGP
+124 RRLRFPAG
-130 ATAATGRGGPGDRR
+130 ATAGMGRR
-144 GGPPVDREGPPGG
+144 
-157 RHRVVILGG
+157 RVVILGG

-182 WTPWLEVT
+182 WTPWLDVT
-190 LVSQRNYLLFTPMLA
+190 LVSQRNHLLFTPMLA
-205 EVAAGSVEAR
+205 EVAAGSVEAG

-243 LVHLRRGDALEVLP
+243 VVHLRRGDALEALP
-257 YDQLVLAMGA
+257 YDQLVLALGA
-267 APNFR
+267 VPNFR
-272 DLPGVAANALTLAT
+272 DLPGVAGNALTLAT

-294 DHVLGRLEQADHEPD
+294 DHVLGRLEQADHETD

-336 DLVHSVLRYF
+336 DLVHAVLRYF
-346 PHVRAGEPRFVLV
+346 PNVRASEPRFLLV

-373 ASYAGGKLVA
+373 AGYASGKLVA

-389 LGVTVAGAGAGGVEL
+389 LGVTVAGADRDGVEL
-404 SDGERIAART
+404 SDGERVAART
-414 LVWAAGTRPSPAPLV
+414 LVWAAGTRPSPVPLA
-429 TGPQGPPRQGAGGV
+429 GAGPGP
-443 RSAGGVRGTA
+443 GGAVGWRT
-453 GVVPRSIGAVPV
+453 PPGAVPV
-465 DRALRVRGFDGIWA
+465 DRALRVPGRDGVWA

-486 PDPAA
+486 PDASRR
-491 PGAACPPTAQHAVRQ
+491 GATCPPTAQHAVRQ
-506 GRAAADNVVAV
+506 GRAVADNVVAA
-517 LSGAQPEPFRY
+517 LTGAAPEPFRF
-528 RGLGFLVPLGRQS
+528 RSRGFLVPLGRQS

-590 IALTGAERRPAPQ
+590 IALTASERHPAHPAPQ

>member
-1 MQHLGDPVDGRPSRR
+1 MRQLGDPVDGRPSRR

-22 SEGGAGSNRGANL
+22 PEGGVGTIDANL

-40 RTGRQVGGEGQ
+40 RTGRQAGREGQ
-51 ATGDLPLPPPSPV
+51 ATGDLPLPPPS
-64 AGGVI
+64 ALASGVI
-69 DGMLIGVLV
+69 DGMLLGVLV
-78 WAILVLTLLP
+78 WAILVRTLLP
-88 ALEASMAA
+88 GLHVAMAA
-96 LFPTLLLCLCGG
+96 LFPTLLGALCAG

-115 QAALRSGRT
+115 QAALRAGRS
-124 RRLPGP
+124 RRLPVAAP
-130 ATAATGRGGPGDRR
+130 AGPGRR
-144 GGPPVDREGPPGG
+144 
-157 RHRVVILGG
+157 RVVILGG
-166 GFGGVSAA
+166 GFAGVSAA

-182 WTPWLEVT
+182 WTPWLDVT

-205 EVAAGSVEAR
+205 EVAAGSVEGG

-235 LGVDPGRK
+235 LGVDPDRR
-243 LVHLRRGDALEVLP
+243 LVHLRRGDAMEVLP
-257 YDQLVLAMGA
+257 YDHLVLALGA
-267 APNFR
+267 VPNFR
-272 DLPGVAANALTLAT
+272 DLPGVAANALTVAT

-294 DHVLGRLEQADHEPD
+294 DHVLGRLEQADHERD

-336 DLVHSVLRYF
+336 DLVHSTLRYF
-346 PHVRAGEPRFVLV
+346 PNVRASEPRFVLV

-373 ASYAGGKLVA
+373 AGYASGKLVA

-389 LGVTVAGAGAGGVEL
+389 LGVTVAAADPDGVLL

-414 LVWAAGTRPSPAPLV
+414 LVWAAGTRPSPVPLG
-429 TGPQGPPRQGAGGV
+429 GPRD
-443 RSAGGVRGTA
+443 
-453 GVVPRSIGAVPV
+453 GAVPV
-465 DRALRVRGFDGIWA
+465 DKHLRVRGSRNLWA

-486 PDPAA
+486 PDPAVR
-491 PGAACPPTAQHAVRQ
+491 GGTCPPTAQHATRQ
-506 GRAAADNVVAV
+506 GRAVADNVVAV
-517 LSGAQPEPFRY
+517 LSGAAPEPFRF

-575 RVLLDWTVELLFPRD
+575 RVLLDWTIELLFPRD
-590 IALTGAERRPAPQ
+590 IALTTSERHPAPQ

>member
-1 MQHLGDPVDGRPSRR
+1 MQQLGDPVDGRPSRR

-22 SEGGAGSNRGANL
+22 PEGGVGSNDANL

-40 RTGRQVGGEGQ
+40 RTGRQAGGEGQ
-51 ATGDLPLPPPSPV
+51 ATGDLPLPPPS
-64 AGGVI
+64 ALASGVI
-69 DGMLIGVLV
+69 DGMLLGVLV

-88 ALEASMAA
+88 ALAASVAA
-96 LFPTLLLCLCGG
+96 LFPTLLLCLCAG

-115 QAALRSGRT
+115 QAALRGGRA
-124 RRLPGP
+124 RRLPV
-130 ATAATGRGGPGDRR
+130 AAAAGPGRR
-144 GGPPVDREGPPGG
+144 
-157 RHRVVILGG
+157 RVVILGG

-182 WTPWLEVT
+182 WSPWLDVT

-205 EVAAGSVEAR
+205 EVAAGSVEAG
-215 NVGVPL
+215 NVGMPL

-235 LGVDPGRK
+235 LGVDPDRRV
-243 LVHLRRGDALEVLP
+243 VHLRRGDALEALP
-257 YDQLVLAMGA
+257 YDQLVLALGA
-267 APNFR
+267 VPNFR
-272 DLPGVAANALTLAT
+272 DLPGVATNALTLAT

-294 DHVLGRLEQADHEPD
+294 DHVLGRLEQADHEDD

-373 ASYAGGKLVA
+373 AGYAGDKLVA

-389 LGVTVAGAGAGGVEL
+389 LGVTVAGADPDGVLL
-404 SDGERIAART
+404 SDGERLAART
-414 LVWAAGTRPSPAPLV
+414 LVWAAGTRPSPVPLPR
-429 TGPQGPPRQGAGGV
+429 GPHGALRAGPGQ
-443 RSAGGVRGTA
+443 
-453 GVVPRSIGAVPV
+453 GAVPV
-465 DRALRVRGFDGIWA
+465 DRTLRVRGSDDIWA

-486 PDPAA
+486 PDLSRR
-491 PGAACPPTAQHAVRQ
+491 GATCPPTAQHAVRQ
-506 GRAAADNVVAV
+506 GRAVADNVVAA
-517 LSGAQPEPFRY
+517 LIGAAPEPFRF
-528 RGLGFLVPLGRQS
+528 RSLGFLVPLGRQS

-590 IALTGAERRPAPQ
+590 IALTASERHPAPQ